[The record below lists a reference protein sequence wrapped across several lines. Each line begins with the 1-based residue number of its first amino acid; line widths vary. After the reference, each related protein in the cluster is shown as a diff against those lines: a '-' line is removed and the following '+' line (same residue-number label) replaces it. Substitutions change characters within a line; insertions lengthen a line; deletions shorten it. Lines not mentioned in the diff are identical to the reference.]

1 MSSTRSITSTGSGSR
16 GMTTRSK
23 ARRVLTQRINR
34 KDDDN
39 DDVKTTTIKS
49 KVTQRTP
56 TGSRLKKIFRKKKD
70 NNKDN
75 ADTKAAAK
83 GVTRNSTIT
92 HGQQDWNDASRC
104 GSYFMAVV
112 GPTGSVMGIYNNP
125 MQNKRYIIPL
135 QGVTSDDDTKALLD
149 EQIHDLIANFDK
161 FEHVNPKSIDEN
173 DLMDFITKKQF

>member
-34 KDDDN
+34 KDNNN
-39 DDVKTTTIKS
+39 DDGKTTTIKPRT
-49 KVTQRTP
+49 TQGTP
-56 TGSRLKKIFRKKKD
+56 KGSRLKKIFRKKKD
-70 NNKDN
+70 
-75 ADTKAAAK
+75 ADIKAAAK

-92 HGQQDWNDASRC
+92 HGQHDWNDVNRC

-149 EQIHDLIANFDK
+149 EQVQDLIANFDK